1 MAKLMLKASF
11 GMATNLKQIFKALLH
26 APLRYIIL
34 KLDLIVGPE
43 NYDIYKRVLTQF
55 HHYYQFY

>member
-11 GMATNLKQIFKALLH
+11 GMATNLKQILKALLH

-43 NYDIYKRVLTQF
+43 NYDIYKRVLT
-55 HHYYQFY
+55 

>member
-43 NYDIYKRVLTQF
+43 NYDIYKRVLT
-55 HHYYQFY
+55 